1 MSVSQIVQTGTNV
14 ENSAGPVGARLAQ
27 SVIVEGLGLGS
38 VALVIYLG
46 LVGLSL
52 MGFRKTGFWSLTFK
66 SLLVAIAIS
75 MVLGLISLWLGL
87 EFNLGGYHGHYINAA
102 IIGYL
107 DWIGA
112 SLIGLLL
119 IISVFYV
126 YINDILKLYNRYRA
140 MRNAHKAKAEQAR
153 MELEES
159 REKVRRAMAEA
170 DRDENEPQPEAET
183 ATSENHI
190 PYHSVSRTPL
200 PRTTRICMQ

>member
-1 MSVSQIVQTGTNV
+1 MSVSQIVQTGTKV

-107 DWIGA
+107 DWR
-112 SLIGLLL
+112 
-119 IISVFYV
+119 
-126 YINDILKLYNRYRA
+126 KPYRIA
-140 MRNAHKAKAEQAR
+140 IDNIRVLCIYQRHPQA
-153 MELEES
+153 L
-159 REKVRRAMAEA
+159 
-170 DRDENEPQPEAET
+170 
-183 ATSENHI
+183 
-190 PYHSVSRTPL
+190 
-200 PRTTRICMQ
+200 